1 MRRSL
6 ACRDPCIYSR
16 IDLMCTPY
24 LTPTPVDFVI
34 ETLVRWVGS
43 SSSVGS
49 NALRGKVVT
58 RHFCQPQHSLRSCCV
73 RCENPQGLGKS
84 LYKS

>member
-1 MRRSL
+1 M
-6 ACRDPCIYSR
+6 ACRDPCTYSR
-16 IDLMCTPY
+16 IDLMCTPS
-24 LTPTPVDFVI
+24 LMPTSDDFVI
-34 ETLVRWVGS
+34 ETLVRWVG

-58 RHFCQPQHSLRSCCV
+58 RHVCQPQHSLRTCCV
-73 RCENPQGLGKS
+73 RCGNSYSLGTS